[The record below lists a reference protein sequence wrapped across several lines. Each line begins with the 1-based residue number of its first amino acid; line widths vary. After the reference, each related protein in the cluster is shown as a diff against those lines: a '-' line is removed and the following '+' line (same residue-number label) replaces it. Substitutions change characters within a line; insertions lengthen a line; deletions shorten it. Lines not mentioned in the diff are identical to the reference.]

1 MSSFDFGSVSAYRLA
16 LGATNVTANTN
27 TAAIDTQ
34 GYEGVAV
41 VAVVSTSN
49 LAVAGPTITM
59 AFLEGN
65 DTNISNATAL
75 PAKYI
80 VSNQILSGNNA
91 TYKASVVPNK
101 RYLFAQLNRS
111 AACTANLSVIGAL
124 GYPQASPTT

>member
-1 MSSFDFGSVSAYRLA
+1 MASFDFGSVSAYRFA

-27 TAAIDTQ
+27 TAAIDTR
-34 GYEGVAV
+34 GFEGVAV

-49 LAVAGPTITM
+49 LLSTGPTITM
-59 AFLEGN
+59 AFREGN

-80 VSNQILSGNNA
+80 VSNQTLSGNNA
-91 TYKASVVPNK
+91 TYKASVVPSK
-101 RYLFAQLNRS
+101 RYLFAQLITS

-124 GYPQASPTT
+124 GYPQSSPTT

>member
-1 MSSFDFGSVSAYRLA
+1 MASFDFGSVSAYRFA

-34 GYEGVAV
+34 GFEGVAV

-59 AFLEGN
+59 AFREGN

-80 VSNQILSGNNA
+80 VSNQTLSGNNA
-91 TYKASVVPNK
+91 TYKASVVPSK
-101 RYLFAQLNRS
+101 RYLFAQLITS

-124 GYPQASPTT
+124 GYPQSSPTT